1 MSNKKDS
8 SVIAATVVKAG
19 DEVMEAA
26 KTNDSKSQT
35 TDSKAQAT
43 EAHFDSI
50 AELKSEVLDNQKDSS
65 GASKDTAN
73 SKAGEDKPATEKKSA
88 GQKVADKNPTE
99 TKATDSKD
107 DAKPTTKAPSD
118 TKADANQPA
127 STSTAPNQDGAK
139 KDASEPSSS
148 EQSSSKKPSSTKEDS
163 MKDNAKNDAADQA
176 AATPA
181 QTSASKAA
189 AAPKS
194 AAKNGQIPVAILG
207 GNRIPFARSN
217 GPYANASNID
227 MLSAALNGL
236 VERFDLQ
243 GKRVGEVVAG
253 AVLKHSR
260 DLNLTREAALNTA
273 LDPHTPA
280 YDISQACGTGLQAT
294 FAAAN
299 KISLGIIDSAI
310 TGGVDTT
317 SDAPIAVG
325 DGLRKALIQLGA
337 AKTNKDRLKALFNIN
352 PKELID
358 APQNGEPRTG
368 LSMGEH
374 QAITTLEW
382 NISREDQDELAFNSH
397 KNLARAYD
405 EGFFDDL
412 ITPYKGLTRDN
423 NLRPDTKKEKLAT
436 LKPVFGKKNANPTM
450 TAANSTPLT
459 DGASCVLL
467 ANDEWAAANG
477 FKPLAYLVHQE
488 TAAVDFIGKSGE
500 KEGLLMAPAYAVPRM
515 LERAG
520 LTLQDFDFYEIHEAF
535 ASQVLST
542 LAAWEDETFC
552 KERLGLDAP
561 LGSIDRSKLNVN
573 GSSLAAGHPFAAT
586 GGRILA
592 SAAKMLDQKGSGRA
606 LISIC
611 AAGGQGVTCILE
623 K

>member
-1 MSNKKDS
+1 M
-8 SVIAATVVKAG
+8 
-19 DEVMEAA
+19 
-26 KTNDSKSQT
+26 SKS
-35 TDSKAQAT
+35 
-43 EAHFDSI
+43 
-50 AELKSEVLDNQKDSS
+50 
-65 GASKDTAN
+65 N
-73 SKAGEDKPATEKKSA
+73 SNNK
-88 GQKVADKNPTE
+88 
-99 TKATDSKD
+99 
-107 DAKPTTKAPSD
+107 
-118 TKADANQPA
+118 KADANSA
-127 STSTAPNQDGAK
+127 VTSTVVSKAGQSLLDENAAGTDNTQQSKSSVDFSDLQNEVNSSKKSEEDAVISKDRAAKQRIVEEAKAQAAEEKEMEEQEAADSQVEPSKEAAKDSEQQKSQESSEDQTKEKSATKQKTSNKEEKPAK
-139 KDASEPSSS
+139 KDDKEPSKAD
-148 EQSSSKKPSSTKEDS
+148 ESKKTDESKKDSTDKPTINKEKS
-163 MKDNAKNDAADQA
+163 MSDASK
-176 AATPA
+176 
-181 QTSASKAA
+181 TSAL
-189 AAPKS
+189 PRR
-194 AAKNGQIPVAILG
+194 VAILG

-217 GPYANASNID
+217 GAYSDASNID

-236 VERFDLQ
+236 VERYELQ
-243 GKRVGEVVAG
+243 GERVGEVVAG
-253 AVLKHSR
+253 AVLKLSR
-260 DLNLTREAALNTA
+260 DLNLTRESALNTA
-273 LDPHTPA
+273 LDPQTPA

-294 FAAAN
+294 FAASN
-299 KISLGIIDSAI
+299 KIALGIIDSAI

-325 DGLRKALIQLGA
+325 DGLRKALIKLGA
-337 AKTNKDRLKALFNIN
+337 AKTNKQRLAALTSIN

-368 LSMGEH
+368 LSMGDH
-374 QAITTLEW
+374 QAITALEW
-382 NISREDQDELAFNSH
+382 NISREDQDELAVNSH
-397 KNLARAYD
+397 HNLARAYD

-423 NLRPDTKKEKLAT
+423 NLRPDSSLEKLAT
-436 LKPVFGKKNANPTM
+436 LKPVFGKRNANPTM

-467 ANDEWAAANG
+467 GTDEWAEAHG
-477 FKPLAYLVHQE
+477 LKPLAYIAHQE
-488 TAAVDFIGKSGE
+488 TAAVDFVGKSGP

-552 KERLGLDAP
+552 KERLGLDKA

-592 SAAKMLDQKGSGRA
+592 TAAKLLDQKGSGRA

>member
-1 MSNKKDS
+1 M
-8 SVIAATVVKAG
+8 
-19 DEVMEAA
+19 
-26 KTNDSKSQT
+26 SKS
-35 TDSKAQAT
+35 
-43 EAHFDSI
+43 
-50 AELKSEVLDNQKDSS
+50 
-65 GASKDTAN
+65 N
-73 SKAGEDKPATEKKSA
+73 SNNK
-88 GQKVADKNPTE
+88 
-99 TKATDSKD
+99 
-107 DAKPTTKAPSD
+107 
-118 TKADANQPA
+118 KADANSA
-127 STSTAPNQDGAK
+127 VTSTVVSKAGQSLLDENAAGTDNTQQSKSSVDFSDLQNEVNSSKKSEEDAVISKDRAAKQRIVEEAKAQAAEEKEMEEQEAADSQNEQSKEAAKDSEQQKSQENSEEQTKEKSATKQKTSNKEEKPAK
-139 KDASEPSSS
+139 KDDKEPSKAD
-148 EQSSSKKPSSTKEDS
+148 ESKKTDESKKDSTDKPTTNKEKS
-163 MKDNAKNDAADQA
+163 MSDASK
-176 AATPA
+176 
-181 QTSASKAA
+181 TSAL
-189 AAPKS
+189 PRR
-194 AAKNGQIPVAILG
+194 VAILG

-217 GPYANASNID
+217 GAYSDASNID

-236 VERFDLQ
+236 VERYELQ
-243 GKRVGEVVAG
+243 GERVGEVVAG
-253 AVLKHSR
+253 AVLKLSR
-260 DLNLTREAALNTA
+260 DLNLTRESALNTA
-273 LDPHTPA
+273 LDPQTPA

-294 FAAAN
+294 FAASN
-299 KISLGIIDSAI
+299 KIALGIIDSAI

-325 DGLRKALIQLGA
+325 DGLRKALIKLGA
-337 AKTNKDRLKALFNIN
+337 AKTNKQRLAALTSIN

-368 LSMGEH
+368 LSMGDH
-374 QAITTLEW
+374 QAITALEW
-382 NISREDQDELAFNSH
+382 NISREDQDELAVNSH
-397 KNLARAYD
+397 HNLARAYD

-423 NLRPDTKKEKLAT
+423 NLRPDSSLEKLAT
-436 LKPVFGKKNANPTM
+436 LKPVFGKRNANPTM

-467 ANDEWAAANG
+467 GTDEWAEAHG
-477 FKPLAYLVHQE
+477 LKPLAYIAHQE
-488 TAAVDFIGKSGE
+488 TAAVDFVGKSGP

-552 KERLGLDAP
+552 KERLGLDKA

-592 SAAKMLDQKGSGRA
+592 TAAKLLDQKGSGRA